1 MTKFEQIKGFL
12 FDLDGV
18 IANTSAYHS
27 IAWHQLADKLGVTW
41 SDELANNLKGVG
53 RMDSLN
59 LILKYG
65 NKENE
70 YTEEQK
76 EAFAKEKNDNY
87 LKLLDHLDKSEI
99 LPGMEDFIKDLSD
112 HHYLISLAS
121 SSKNSPMVL
130 EKLDLAKYFDAKV
143 DPATLK
149 HGKPDPE
156 IYTRAAE
163 VLNLKPEECIG
174 VEDAS
179 AGVKSIN
186 GSGAISLGIGDPRI
200 LNEADLNFKDTSEV
214 TLTNIKRAMDMDLL
228 EKAGV
233 ESK

>member
-1 MTKFEQIKGFL
+1 MVEFEQIKGFL

-18 IANTSAYHS
+18 IANTSTYHG
-27 IAWHQLADKLGVTW
+27 IAWHQLADELGVKWT
-41 SDELANNLKGVG
+41 DDLGNQLKGVG

-65 NKENE
+65 HKENA

-76 EAFAKEKNDNY
+76 EYYANKKNENY
-87 LKLLDHLDKSEI
+87 IHLLDSLDKSQI
-99 LPGMEDFIKDLSD
+99 LPGMKEFIKNISD
-112 HHYLISLAS
+112 HGYLISLAS
-121 SSKNSPMVL
+121 SSKNSPYVL
-130 EKLDLAKYFDAKV
+130 EKLDLAKYFDQRV
-143 DPATLK
+143 DPATLT

-174 VEDAS
+174 LEDAV
-179 AGVKSIN
+179 AGIKSIN

-200 LNEADLNFKDTSEV
+200 LSEADINFEDTLQV
-214 TLTNIKRAMDMDLL
+214 TLENIK
-228 EKAGV
+228 KALNLSYLG
-233 ESK
+233 

>member
-1 MTKFEQIKGFL
+1 MVKFAQIKGFL

-27 IAWHQLADKLGVTW
+27 KAWHQLADELGVTW
-41 SDELANNLKGVG
+41 TEDLGNQLKGVG

-65 NKENE
+65 HKENV
-70 YTEEQK
+70 YTEDEK
-76 EAFAKEKNDNY
+76 VKYAEEKNENY
-87 LKLLDHLDKSEI
+87 LKLLNGLDKSEI
-99 LPGMEDFIKDLSD
+99 LPGMEDFIKDLSA

-121 SSKNSPMVL
+121 SSKNSPLVL
-130 EKLDLAKYFDAKV
+130 EKLDLRKYFDEKV

-163 VLNLKPEECIG
+163 SLKLKPEECIG
-174 VEDAS
+174 LEDAS
-179 AGVKSIN
+179 AGVTSIN
-186 GSGAISLGIGDPRI
+186 GSGAISVGIGDPTV
-200 LNEADLNFKDTSEV
+200 LKDADINFNNTSEV
-214 TLTNIKRAMDMDLL
+214 TLANIEKAMDNKKVLN
-228 EKAGV
+228 K
-233 ESK
+233 

>member
-1 MTKFEQIKGFL
+1 MVKFTQIKGFL

-18 IANTSAYHS
+18 IANTSAYHAK
-27 IAWHQLADKLGVTW
+27 AWHQLADELGVTW
-41 SDELANNLKGVG
+41 TEDLGNQLKGVG

-65 NKENE
+65 GKEND
-70 YTEEQK
+70 YTEEEK
-76 EAFAKEKNDNY
+76 VKYAEEKNENY
-87 LKLLDHLDKSEI
+87 LKLLDTLDKSEI
-99 LPGMEDFIKDLSD
+99 LPGMEDFIKDLAA

-121 SSKNSPMVL
+121 SSKNSPLVL
-130 EKLDLAKYFDAKV
+130 EKLGLAQYFDEKV

-174 VEDAS
+174 LEDAS
-179 AGVKSIN
+179 AGVTSIN
-186 GSGAISLGIGDPRI
+186 GSGAISVGIGDPKV
-200 LNEADLNFKDTSEV
+200 LNEADINFNNTSEV
-214 TLTNIKRAMDMDLL
+214 TLANIEKAMDKKKVLDR
-228 EKAGV
+228 
-233 ESK
+233 